1 MCTIYNLSSTMSSPA
16 PDAGTTKIKDNEG
29 HEVPCL
35 QPIDVVECTY
45 EHFSESRD
53 KLSLR
58 LGDLV
63 YVLNKGTNG
72 WWDGVLIRHCA
83 DDSSPLMLDRGWFP
97 CSFTRTILHDP
108 RKLLAT
114 AGGIEKFQSDTDLD
128 PDLSGQ
134 LVLML
139 TLDEF
144 LEYCNDIEF
153 RRPLVWCPTPV
164 PTHED
169 EHGKNSYELL
179 YYNQDLNV
187 YCTKL
192 PYLPQGPEPSLD
204 STTSSLPISASKDA
218 RKKMPIMCSADLFY
232 LNDNDVQNW
241 SELTR
246 LIRYYTNLTEQA
258 LLSNDRKGFLASL
271 DLLLVHI
278 TYIQMTFRNLHL
290 VDNNFKKILKK
301 LISTLSKFSINA
313 NIWFNSTPFHERESI
328 VAQNE
333 SSKNDPFL
341 QSVLKTFQKFHFL
354 QRLLH
359 FLSEHNEFTILPQLF
374 PRFFKDSFNTISWNN
389 PFLQRNFTHRMSH
402 DLPKEM
408 VKAVAGASGIVVDSF
423 DKIPVSKQDT
433 PSSSASSYHM
443 SSATSQRRR
452 RSTAFSN
459 TSRSS
464 SESDTIWSK
473 RKKPYPINEETLNL
487 LQSRK
492 TQLDIKLTHMVQS
505 ANDYLS
511 NTVNFSKM
519 LNFEM
524 NFKTYKEVSETVP
537 IIDILENLDLT
548 IFINLRE
555 LGDRER
561 VFDEDVAIDDED
573 KEFLNHS
580 LSSLSHI
587 LSDYFDMKQYFHDV
601 VVKFIMVTQH
611 LTLEDP
617 FVFHPMQTD
626 LPTGY
631 YEPMIPSS
639 LPKKAIKNKN
649 KKYDQ
654 LTEKVVE
661 NDDYQ
666 QDGDDI
672 VLFNNLIKQDE
683 DSNDLRFFNLFHIFK
698 NCCDDYFDVLKLAI
712 ESVKQLILEREN
724 LLNYAARMMKNDI
737 TELLLQGE
745 EDGYG
750 TPSDRGAIDKNETNI
765 VYKNSNTKGDD
776 EWQKGQNLL
785 PRYLQRDYDNE
796 LIWSSNNRIKGGT
809 KDALAAYL
817 TNNQK
822 RDTWF
827 NITFLITFR
836 SVFSTTELFSR
847 LIARYNLVPPEE
859 LCFEEYNEWVT
870 KKLIPVKYRVVEVMT
885 TFLRQYWFAGYY
897 EPELAS
903 LNLDDFAQLT
913 VKENVPG
920 SMELLNEINQKFK
933 NGDMQGTTPVKAPDS
948 QVPQNDVLIPSYS
961 IAESI
966 LAVDPV
972 AFATQLSIVEHEIYC
987 EITIFDCLQK
997 IWKNKYSKSYD
1008 SSPGLTRF
1016 ISFANNLTNFI
1027 SYSVVKEEDINK
1039 RAKLLSHFIFIAEY
1053 CKKFNNF
1060 SSMTAIISALYS
1072 SPIYRL
1078 EKTWQVVA
1086 SQTKDLLRSLNT
1098 LMDPKKNFINYRNEL
1113 KSLKSVPCVPFFGV
1127 YLSDLTFT
1135 DSGNPDF
1142 LVLEHDLKGIYEEKK
1157 YVNFNKRIRLVDILQ
1172 EIIYFKKIHYD
1183 FVKDQTIIE
1192 SIRNTL
1198 EEIPHIEKQYQ
1209 LSLIIEPKP
1218 KNKVTANS
1226 DSRGKSQQKSGE
1238 NEPGEEKTPAKKDRF
1253 SKFQLGKTS
1262 KKTTKLFK

>member
-1 MCTIYNLSSTMSSPA
+1 MSFLGSDAST
-16 PDAGTTKIKDNEG
+16 TTRIKDSGG

-45 EHFSESRD
+45 EHFSDSRD

-108 RKLLAT
+108 RKTLSA
-114 AGGIEKFQSDTDLD
+114 AGELGRFQSDIDVD

-134 LVLML
+134 SVLIL

-144 LEYCNDIEF
+144 LDYCNDIEF
-153 RRPLVWCPTPV
+153 RGPLVWCPTP
-164 PTHED
+164 TC
-169 EHGKNSYELL
+169 EHGQKGHELL

-192 PYLPQGPEPSLD
+192 PCLPQGPEPALGLP
-204 STTSSLPISASKDA
+204 SSSSPISASKDT
-218 RKKMPIMCSADLFY
+218 RKKMPIMCATDLFY
-232 LNDNDVQNW
+232 LNDNDAQSW
-241 SELTR
+241 TDLTR
-246 LIRYYTNLTEQA
+246 SIHYYTNLTELA

-271 DLLLVHI
+271 DLLSVYI

-313 NIWFNSTPFHERESI
+313 NIWFNSTPFNERESI
-328 VAQNE
+328 VAQDE
-333 SSKNDPFL
+333 SRKNDPFL
-341 QSVLKTFQKFHFL
+341 QSVLKTFQNFHFL

-359 FLSEHNEFTILPQLF
+359 FISEHNEFTILPQLF

-389 PFLQRNFTHRMSH
+389 PFLQKNFTHRMSH

-408 VKAVAGASGIVVDSF
+408 VKAVAGASGIVVDS
-423 DKIPVSKQDT
+423 INNMPVSRQDT

-443 SSATSQRRR
+443 ISATSQRRR

-459 TSRSS
+459 VSRSS

-473 RKKPYPINEETLNL
+473 RRKPYPINEETLNL

-492 TQLDIKLTHMVQS
+492 TQLDIKLSHMVQS

-524 NFKTYKEVSETVP
+524 SFKTYKEVSETVP

-555 LGDRER
+555 LGDKER
-561 VFDEDVAIDDED
+561 VFDEDVDIDNED

-617 FVFHPMQTD
+617 FVFHPMQND
-626 LPTGY
+626 LSTGY
-631 YEPMIPSS
+631 YELMTFSPLS
-639 LPKKAIKNKN
+639 KETIKNR
-649 KKYDQ
+649 KKKHDQ
-654 LTEKVVE
+654 FVQELEE
-661 NDDYQ
+661 NDNYQ
-666 QDGDDI
+666 QDDDN
-672 VLFNNLIKQDE
+672 VLLFNNLINQDE

-698 NCCDDYFDVLKLAI
+698 NCCDDYSDVLKLAI

-724 LLNYAARMMKNDI
+724 MLNYAARMMKNDI

-745 EDGYG
+745 DDGYEAY
-750 TPSDRGAIDKNETNI
+750 SDRGANDKNEANI
-765 VYKNSNTKGDD
+765 VYMDSNTKGDA
-776 EWQKGQNLL
+776 EWQKGQTLL
-785 PRYLQRDYDNE
+785 PRYLQRDFDNE

-809 KDALAAYL
+809 KDALVAYL
-817 TNNQK
+817 TNNEK

-847 LIARYNLVPPEE
+847 LIARYNLVPPED

-903 LNLDDFAQLT
+903 LNLNNFAQLA

-920 SMELLNEINQKFK
+920 SMELLNEINRKFK
-933 NGDMQGTTPVKAPDS
+933 SGDMQGTTPLKAPDP
-948 QVPQNDVLIPSYS
+948 QVPHNNVLLPSYS

-972 AFATQLSIVEHEIYC
+972 AFATQLSILEHEIYC
-987 EITIFDCLQK
+987 DITIFDCLQK

-1016 ISFANNLTNFI
+1016 INFANNLTNFI
-1027 SYSVVKEEDINK
+1027 SYSIVKEDDINK

-1086 SQTKDLLRSLNT
+1086 LQTKDLLRSLNT

-1113 KSLKSVPCVPFFGV
+1113 KSLHSVPCVPFFGV

-1142 LVLEHDLKGIYEEKK
+1142 LVLEHRLKGIYEEKK

-1192 SIRNTL
+1192 SICNTL

-1218 KNKVTANS
+1218 KNKATANS
-1226 DSRGKSQQKSGE
+1226 DSRGKSQQKFDE
-1238 NEPGEEKTPAKKDRF
+1238 NDPGEEKAPAKKDRF
-1253 SKFQLGKTS
+1253 LKFQLGKTR
-1262 KKTTKLFK
+1262 KKPTKLFK

>member
-1 MCTIYNLSSTMSSPA
+1 
-16 PDAGTTKIKDNEG
+16 
-29 HEVPCL
+29 
-35 QPIDVVECTY
+35 
-45 EHFSESRD
+45 
-53 KLSLR
+53 
-58 LGDLV
+58 
-63 YVLNKGTNG
+63 
-72 WWDGVLIRHCA
+72 
-83 DDSSPLMLDRGWFP
+83 
-97 CSFTRTILHDP
+97 
-108 RKLLAT
+108 
-114 AGGIEKFQSDTDLD
+114 
-128 PDLSGQ
+128 
-134 LVLML
+134 
-139 TLDEF
+139 
-144 LEYCNDIEF
+144 
-153 RRPLVWCPTPV
+153 
-164 PTHED
+164 
-169 EHGKNSYELL
+169 
-179 YYNQDLNV
+179 
-187 YCTKL
+187 
-192 PYLPQGPEPSLD
+192 
-204 STTSSLPISASKDA
+204 
-218 RKKMPIMCSADLFY
+218 
-232 LNDNDVQNW
+232 
-241 SELTR
+241 
-246 LIRYYTNLTEQA
+246 
-258 LLSNDRKGFLASL
+258 
-271 DLLLVHI
+271 
-278 TYIQMTFRNLHL
+278 
-290 VDNNFKKILKK
+290 
-301 LISTLSKFSINA
+301 
-313 NIWFNSTPFHERESI
+313 
-328 VAQNE
+328 
-333 SSKNDPFL
+333 
-341 QSVLKTFQKFHFL
+341 
-354 QRLLH
+354 
-359 FLSEHNEFTILPQLF
+359 
-374 PRFFKDSFNTISWNN
+374 
-389 PFLQRNFTHRMSH
+389 
-402 DLPKEM
+402 
-408 VKAVAGASGIVVDSF
+408 
-423 DKIPVSKQDT
+423 
-433 PSSSASSYHM
+433 
-443 SSATSQRRR
+443 
-452 RSTAFSN
+452 
-459 TSRSS
+459 
-464 SESDTIWSK
+464 
-473 RKKPYPINEETLNL
+473 
-487 LQSRK
+487 
-492 TQLDIKLTHMVQS
+492 MVQS

-972 AFATQLSIVEHEIYC
+972 AFATQLSIVEHEI
-987 EITIFDCLQK
+987 CL
-997 IWKNKYSKSYD
+997 
-1008 SSPGLTRF
+1008 
-1016 ISFANNLTNFI
+1016 
-1027 SYSVVKEEDINK
+1027 
-1039 RAKLLSHFIFIAEY
+1039 
-1053 CKKFNNF
+1053 
-1060 SSMTAIISALYS
+1060 LYTS
-1072 SPIYRL
+1072 R
-1078 EKTWQVVA
+1078 
-1086 SQTKDLLRSLNT
+1086 
-1098 LMDPKKNFINYRNEL
+1098 
-1113 KSLKSVPCVPFFGV
+1113 CV
-1127 YLSDLTFT
+1127 
-1135 DSGNPDF
+1135 
-1142 LVLEHDLKGIYEEKK
+1142 
-1157 YVNFNKRIRLVDILQ
+1157 
-1172 EIIYFKKIHYD
+1172 
-1183 FVKDQTIIE
+1183 
-1192 SIRNTL
+1192 
-1198 EEIPHIEKQYQ
+1198 
-1209 LSLIIEPKP
+1209 
-1218 KNKVTANS
+1218 
-1226 DSRGKSQQKSGE
+1226 
-1238 NEPGEEKTPAKKDRF
+1238 
-1253 SKFQLGKTS
+1253 
-1262 KKTTKLFK
+1262 

>member
-1 MCTIYNLSSTMSSPA
+1 MSFPGSDAST
-16 PDAGTTKIKDNEG
+16 TTRIKDSGG

-45 EHFSESRD
+45 EHFSDSRD

-108 RKLLAT
+108 RKTLSA
-114 AGGIEKFQSDTDLD
+114 AGELGRFQSDIDVD

-134 LVLML
+134 SVLIL

-144 LEYCNDIEF
+144 LDYCNDIEF
-153 RRPLVWCPTPV
+153 RGPLVWCPTP
-164 PTHED
+164 TC
-169 EHGKNSYELL
+169 EHGQKGHELL

-192 PYLPQGPEPSLD
+192 PCLPQGPEPALGLP
-204 STTSSLPISASKDA
+204 SSSSPISASKDT
-218 RKKMPIMCSADLFY
+218 RKKMPIMCATDLFY
-232 LNDNDVQNW
+232 LNDNDAQNW
-241 SELTR
+241 TDLTR
-246 LIRYYTNLTEQA
+246 SIHYYTNLTELA

-271 DLLLVHI
+271 DLLSVYI

-313 NIWFNSTPFHERESI
+313 NIWFNSTPFNERESI
-328 VAQNE
+328 VAQDE
-333 SSKNDPFL
+333 SRKNDPFL
-341 QSVLKTFQKFHFL
+341 QSVLKTFQNFHFL

-359 FLSEHNEFTILPQLF
+359 FISEHNEFTILPQLF

-389 PFLQRNFTHRMSH
+389 PFLQKNFTHRMSH

-408 VKAVAGASGIVVDSF
+408 VKAVAGASGIVVDS
-423 DKIPVSKQDT
+423 INNMPVSRQDT

-443 SSATSQRRR
+443 ISATSQRRR

-459 TSRSS
+459 VSRSS

-473 RKKPYPINEETLNL
+473 RRKPYPINEETLNL

-492 TQLDIKLTHMVQS
+492 TQLDIKLSHMVQS

-524 NFKTYKEVSETVP
+524 SFKTYKEVSETVP

-555 LGDRER
+555 LGDKER
-561 VFDEDVAIDDED
+561 VFDEDVDIDNED

-617 FVFHPMQTD
+617 FVFHPMQND

-631 YEPMIPSS
+631 YELMTFSPLS
-639 LPKKAIKNKN
+639 KETIKNR
-649 KKYDQ
+649 KKKHDQ
-654 LTEKVVE
+654 FVQELEE
-661 NDDYQ
+661 NDNYQ
-666 QDGDDI
+666 QDDDN
-672 VLFNNLIKQDE
+672 VLLFNNLINQDE

-698 NCCDDYFDVLKLAI
+698 NCCDDYSDVLKLAI

-745 EDGYG
+745 DDGYEAY
-750 TPSDRGAIDKNETNI
+750 SDRGANDKNEANI
-765 VYKNSNTKGDD
+765 VYMDSNTKGDA
-776 EWQKGQNLL
+776 EWQKGQTLL
-785 PRYLQRDYDNE
+785 PRYLQRDFDNE

-809 KDALAAYL
+809 KDALVAYL
-817 TNNQK
+817 TNNEK

-847 LIARYNLVPPEE
+847 LIARYNLVPPED

-903 LNLDDFAQLT
+903 LNLNNFAQLA

-920 SMELLNEINQKFK
+920 SMELLNEINRKFK
-933 NGDMQGTTPVKAPDS
+933 SGDMQGTTPLKAPDP
-948 QVPQNDVLIPSYS
+948 QVPHNNVLLPSYS

-972 AFATQLSIVEHEIYC
+972 AFATQLSILEHEIYC
-987 EITIFDCLQK
+987 DITIFDCLQK

-1016 ISFANNLTNFI
+1016 INFANNLTNFI
-1027 SYSVVKEEDINK
+1027 SYSIVKEDDINK

-1086 SQTKDLLRSLNT
+1086 LQTKDLLRSLNT

-1113 KSLKSVPCVPFFGV
+1113 KSLHSVPCVPFFGV

-1142 LVLEHDLKGIYEEKK
+1142 LVLEHRLKGIYEEKK

-1218 KNKVTANS
+1218 KNKATANS
-1226 DSRGKSQQKSGE
+1226 DSRGKSQQKFDE
-1238 NEPGEEKTPAKKDRF
+1238 NDPGEEKAPAKKDRF
-1253 SKFQLGKTS
+1253 LKFQLGKTR
-1262 KKTTKLFK
+1262 KKPTKLFK

>member
-1 MCTIYNLSSTMSSPA
+1 M
-16 PDAGTTKIKDNEG
+16 
-29 HEVPCL
+29 PCL

-45 EHFSESRD
+45 EHFSDSRD

-108 RKLLAT
+108 RKTLSA
-114 AGGIEKFQSDTDLD
+114 AGELGRFQSDIDVD

-134 LVLML
+134 SVLIL

-144 LEYCNDIEF
+144 LDYCNDIEF
-153 RRPLVWCPTPV
+153 RGPLVWCPTP
-164 PTHED
+164 TC
-169 EHGKNSYELL
+169 EHGQKGHELL

-192 PYLPQGPEPSLD
+192 PCLPQGPEPALSLP
-204 STTSSLPISASKDA
+204 SSSSPISASKDT
-218 RKKMPIMCSADLFY
+218 RKKMPIMCATDLFY
-232 LNDNDVQNW
+232 LNDNDAQNW
-241 SELTR
+241 TDLTR
-246 LIRYYTNLTEQA
+246 SIHYYTNLTELA

-271 DLLLVHI
+271 DLLSVYI

-313 NIWFNSTPFHERESI
+313 NIWFNSTPFNERESV
-328 VAQNE
+328 VAQDE
-333 SSKNDPFL
+333 SRKNDPFL
-341 QSVLKTFQKFHFL
+341 QSVLKTFQNFHFL

-359 FLSEHNEFTILPQLF
+359 FISEHNEFTILPQLF

-389 PFLQRNFTHRMSH
+389 PFLQKNFTHRMSH

-408 VKAVAGASGIVVDSF
+408 VKAVAGASGIVVDS
-423 DKIPVSKQDT
+423 INNMPVSRQDT

-443 SSATSQRRR
+443 ISATSQRRR

-459 TSRSS
+459 VSRSS

-473 RKKPYPINEETLNL
+473 RRKPYPINEETLNL

-492 TQLDIKLTHMVQS
+492 TQLDIKLSHMVQS
-505 ANDYLS
+505 DNDYLS

-524 NFKTYKEVSETVP
+524 SFKTYKEVSETVP

-555 LGDRER
+555 LGDKER
-561 VFDEDVAIDDED
+561 VFDEDVNIDNED

-617 FVFHPMQTD
+617 FVFHPMQND

-631 YEPMIPSS
+631 YELMTFSPLS
-639 LPKKAIKNKN
+639 KETIKNR
-649 KKYDQ
+649 KKKHDQ
-654 LTEKVVE
+654 FVQELEE
-661 NDDYQ
+661 NDNYQ
-666 QDGDDI
+666 QDDDN
-672 VLFNNLIKQDE
+672 VLLFNNLIKQDE

-698 NCCDDYFDVLKLAI
+698 NCCADYSDVLKLAI

-745 EDGYG
+745 DDGYEAY
-750 TPSDRGAIDKNETNI
+750 SDRGANDKNEANI
-765 VYKNSNTKGDD
+765 VYMDSNTKGDA
-776 EWQKGQNLL
+776 EWQKGQTLL
-785 PRYLQRDYDNE
+785 PRYLRRDFDNE

-809 KDALAAYL
+809 KDALVAYL
-817 TNNQK
+817 TNNEK

-847 LIARYNLVPPEE
+847 LIARYNLVPPED

-903 LNLDDFAQLT
+903 LNLNNFAQLA

-920 SMELLNEINQKFK
+920 SMELLNEINRKFK
-933 NGDMQGTTPVKAPDS
+933 SGDMQGTTPLKAPDP
-948 QVPQNDVLIPSYS
+948 QVPHNNVLLPSYS

-972 AFATQLSIVEHEIYC
+972 AFATQLSILEHEIYC
-987 EITIFDCLQK
+987 DITIFDCLQK

-1016 ISFANNLTNFI
+1016 INFANNLTNFI
-1027 SYSVVKEEDINK
+1027 SYSIVKEDDINK

-1086 SQTKDLLRSLNT
+1086 LQTKDLLRSLNT

-1113 KSLKSVPCVPFFGV
+1113 KSLHSVPCVPFFGV

-1142 LVLEHDLKGIYEEKK
+1142 LVLEHRLKGIYEEKK

-1218 KNKVTANS
+1218 KNKATANS
-1226 DSRGKSQQKSGE
+1226 DSRGKSQQKFDE
-1238 NEPGEEKTPAKKDRF
+1238 NDPGEEKAPAKKDRF
-1253 SKFQLGKTS
+1253 LKFQLGKTR
-1262 KKTTKLFK
+1262 KKPTKLFK